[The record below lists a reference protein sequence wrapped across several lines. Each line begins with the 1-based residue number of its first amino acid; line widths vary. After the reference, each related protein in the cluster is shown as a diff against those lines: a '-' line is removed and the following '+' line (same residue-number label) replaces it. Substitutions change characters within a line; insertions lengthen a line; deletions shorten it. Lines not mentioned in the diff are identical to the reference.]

1 MADPKLTQSGGRH
14 LRWFLTMALGFWS
27 GATRRKAMILS
38 AGLLACLVANLIAG
52 IAVNVWNKYFFD
64 ALQNRDDHALLVSIG
79 LVAVLSIGSAVASVA
94 LLEVR
99 MRLQLR
105 WRKWLAGRL
114 VRRWMGRRRFYQLSI
129 LASSTTVAGRP
140 HCARRSRRHRAFR
153 RLRLRHAQRGDDGGL
168 LRRRALVRGRLDHDR
183 GRVDSRLYGHRRR
196 HLFRPHLL
204 RDVAVRAPLV
214 ARVESKAASEA
225 DFRYQL
231 TRTRENAETIALIG
245 GDTDERA
252 MLGQTFGVLARRWV
266 AVINQQ
272 AKMLFQG
279 SVNGVWAPVAPL
291 LLGAPKY
298 LSGEMTLGDLM
309 QAAAA
314 FAQVQMALNWLADN
328 AMRLADWFASA
339 RRVAALDMALAQ
351 LDMLS
356 AEGGDNTIELGFSG
370 DGAVHL
376 QGLSIAQHDGKV
388 MLADADVRI
397 ERGEKILVKG
407 DSGTGKSTLIRAMAG
422 LWPWGSGRIL
432 RPADARISFMP
443 QRPYLPLGTLRAAI
457 NYPQDGPDAN
467 VEEMVDMLRECGLAH
482 LARRLDD
489 DVNWSVVLS
498 GGEQQRLA
506 FARLLLKR
514 PDIVI
519 MDEPTS
525 ALDELSQTKMME
537 LIRSRLGQST
547 VIHVAHRPG
556 LDAYHDRDIHLT
568 RDLQGGPAVVHDE
581 NQAFWSSAD
590 RILNRMTRWSLGD
603 SAR

>member
-1 MADPKLTQSGGRH
+1 MAEAKPTQSGGRH
-14 LRWFLTMALGFWS
+14 LRWFLRMALGFWS
-27 GATRRKAMILS
+27 GASRRKALILS
-38 AGLLACLVANLIAG
+38 AGLLACLVANLLTG

-64 ALQNRDDHALLVSIG
+64 ALQNRDDHSLLVSIG
-79 LVAVLSIGSAVASVA
+79 LVAVLSVLSAIASVA

-105 WRKWLAGRL
+105 WRQWLAARL
-114 VRRWMGRRRFYQLSI
+114 VRRWMSRRRFYQLSI
-129 LASSTTVAGRP
+129 LGLVDNPEGRI
-140 HCARRSRRHRAFR
+140 AE
-153 RLRLRHAQRGDDGGL
+153 D
-168 LRRRALVRGRLDHDR
+168 
-183 GRVDSRLYGHRRR
+183 GRVAIELFVDFVSGMLNAVMTAVSFVGVLWFVGGSITIWGIWIPGYLVIAVIIYSGLTSYGMLVFGR
-196 HLFRPHLL
+196 
-204 RDVAVRAPLV
+204 PLV
-214 ARVESKAASEA
+214 ARVESKSAGEA

-245 GDTDERA
+245 GDEDERT
-252 MLGQTFGVLARRWV
+252 MLGATFGVLARRWV

-272 AKMLFQG
+272 AKMLFQ
-279 SVNGVWAPVAPL
+279 SSANAVWAPVAPL

-328 AMRLADWFASA
+328 ALRLADWFASA
-339 RRVAALDMALAQ
+339 RRVAALDMAFETLDLLAV
-351 LDMLS
+351 
-356 AEGGDNTIELGFSG
+356 EGGENTIELGFSH

-376 QGLSIAQHDGKV
+376 EGLSIAQHDGKV
-388 MLADADVRI
+388 MLADADARI
-397 ERGEKILVKG
+397 DRGEKILVKG

-457 NYPQDGPDAN
+457 NYPQDGPDASAD
-467 VEEMVDMLRECGLAH
+467 DMISMLQECGLAH
-482 LARRLDD
+482 LAHRLDD
-489 DVNWSVVLS
+489 DVNWSLVLS

-537 LIRSRLGQST
+537 LIRSRLRDST

-556 LDAYHDRDIHLT
+556 LDPYHDRDIHLT

-581 NQAFWSSAD
+581 NQAFWSAAN
-590 RILNRMTRWSLGD
+590 RILNRMTQWSTGD
-603 SAR
+603 TSR